1 MFHAT
6 AAAGSTGTRRLCVR
20 PGAAALPALGGWL
33 TFPHMSRLLNYFL
46 RGLVVVAPLAIT
58 IYVCVVIFTTID
70 GWLRLPIRG
79 IGFLI
84 TIVLITLVGFLASS
98 LIARGV
104 FGFFDRMLE
113 RLPFVR
119 LLYSSAKD
127 MLNAFVGEKRRF
139 DKPVLV
145 SVSADRAVKVL
156 AFLTSDSLSS
166 LGIADHVTVYM
177 PQSYGLAGHILV
189 VPADRV
195 ERINADAS
203 QVMAFIISGG
213 VTDVETHAALPRG

>member
-1 MFHAT
+1 MT
-6 AAAGSTGTRRLCVR
+6 
-20 PGAAALPALGGWL
+20 
-33 TFPHMSRLLNYFL
+33 RLLNYFL
-46 RGLVVVAPLAIT
+46 RGLVVVAPLALT
-58 IYVCVVIFTTID
+58 VYVCVVIFTTID
-70 GWLRLPIRG
+70 SWLRLPIPG
-79 IGFLI
+79 VGFLI
-84 TIVLITLVGFLASS
+84 TMVLITLAGFLASS

-104 FGFFDRMLE
+104 FGYLDRLLE

-145 SVSADRAVKVL
+145 SLSADRAVKVL
-156 AFLTSDSLSS
+156 AFLTSESLVSF
-166 LGIADHVTVYM
+166 GVADHVSVYM

-195 ERINADAS
+195 ERIDADAA

-213 VTDVETHAALPRG
+213 VTEVEARHHIAKE